1 MRIELPTRT
10 VENERHLQ
18 NSTNNLINRHEHRLY
33 FMLAWHSTN
42 ANGGVRTNEVRSYV
56 LRRVAAAQT
65 PLPPNSTRGIT
76 PGLIN
81 PLLGNVP
88 GNVIP
93 QPVRRIN
100 QGRLR
105 VGGRAAI
112 QAGAPATATP
122 ALPNTA
128 QAYPLPTI
136 APRPNQAPASQPH
149 DNQGRS
155 NHGHDKQARN
165 KRRRKT
171 QLTSS
176 ESEGDITD
184 NSSDGSNASDVCI
197 QPSKLQP
204 ILLTLLRIPLQGL
217 SRPVLKKPQPK
228 NTLRGKG
235 KTMSASES

>member
-10 VENERHLQ
+10 VEIEKHLQ

-42 ANGGVRTNEVRSYV
+42 ANGGVRTNEVRTYV
-56 LRRVAAAQT
+56 LRRIAAAQA

-81 PLLGNVP
+81 PSLGNVL

-105 VGGRAAI
+105 VGGRAAFTP
-112 QAGAPATATP
+112 AGASATANP

-136 APRPNQAPASQPH
+136 TPRSSQAQAPQLR
-149 DNQGRS
+149 DNQGS
-155 NHGHDKQARN
+155 SDHGHDKQVRN

-171 QLTSS
+171 QVSSS
-176 ESEGDITD
+176 ESEDDITD
-184 NSSDGSNASDVCI
+184 VSSDGSNGSDV
-197 QPSKLQP
+197 
-204 ILLTLLRIPLQGL
+204 
-217 SRPVLKKPQPK
+217 
-228 NTLRGKG
+228 
-235 KTMSASES
+235 

>member
-42 ANGGVRTNEVRSYV
+42 AYGGVRTNEVRSYV
-56 LRRVAAAQT
+56 LGRVAAAQT

-76 PGLIN
+76 PGLID

-105 VGGRAAI
+105 VGGRAAM
-112 QAGAPATATP
+112 QAGAPA
-122 ALPNTA
+122 TA

-136 APRPNQAPASQPH
+136 APRPNQAPASPPR
-149 DNQGRS
+149 DNQGSS
-155 NHGHDKQARN
+155 NHGHNKQARN

-176 ESEGDITD
+176 ESEGEIADD
-184 NSSDGSNASDVCI
+184 SSDGSNASDVCI
-197 QPSKLQP
+197 QVSKLQP
-204 ILLTLLRIPLQGL
+204 ILLTLQRIPLQGL
-217 SRPVLKKPQPK
+217 SRPVLKKPRPK

>member
-1 MRIELPTRT
+1 MDPRIHWEDILMRVELPNRT
-10 VENERHLQ
+10 VEIERHLQ

-76 PGLIN
+76 PGMIN
-81 PLLGNVP
+81 PALGNVP

-105 VGGRAAI
+105 VSGRAPPS
-112 QAGAPATATP
+112 QAGPR
-122 ALPNTA
+122 LPNTA
-128 QAYPLPTI
+128 QAYPLLTTT
-136 APRPNQAPASQPH
+136 PRFGRAQALQPQE
-149 DNQGRS
+149 NQGRS
-155 NHGHDKQARN
+155 NHGHDKQGH

-171 QLTSS
+171 QVPSS
-176 ESEGDITD
+176 ESEDDITSF
-184 NSSDGSNASDVCI
+184 NSDESNDSDVCI
-197 QPSKLQP
+197 HL
-204 ILLTLLRIPLQGL
+204 
-217 SRPVLKKPQPK
+217 
-228 NTLRGKG
+228 
-235 KTMSASES
+235 